1 MPIRVNGAIY
11 YRTAEAARI
20 AGVSRSTLLR
30 WVESGII
37 EDTPRRDR
45 RGWRLFTEDAVKK
58 IKVEASKIEESDRG
72 GRASRQPW

>member
-1 MPIRVNGAIY
+1 MPIRINGSIY

-30 WVESGII
+30 WVEKGII

-45 RGWRLFTEDAVKK
+45 RGWRLFTEEAVKE
-58 IKVEASKIEESDRG
+58 IKREASTVEESEQC
-72 GRASRQPW
+72 GRVSGRQ